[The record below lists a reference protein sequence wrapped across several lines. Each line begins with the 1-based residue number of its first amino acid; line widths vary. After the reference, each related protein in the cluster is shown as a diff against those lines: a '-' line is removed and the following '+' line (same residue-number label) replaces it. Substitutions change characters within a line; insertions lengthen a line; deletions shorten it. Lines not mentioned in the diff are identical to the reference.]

1 MNDVFEHIPIDKQ
14 WLAKNVIKDFGKNKN
29 LKLFCKD
36 PFDGCSIDRFGNVFV
51 CTCDGKLPV
60 SVGHILDL
68 QSLED
73 IWNNS
78 TAASLQQSI
87 INGSFCYCDVN
98 TCGILHSNNTTADNY
113 FKQARRKEIFLN
125 IDESCNLQCP
135 SCRDG
140 LIYIKSGHNYNN
152 KKLWA
157 NHFHNLIKNYD
168 GALAVYTSGNGDPF
182 ASEIYQE
189 FLQTCKLKSNQ
200 KFNFLT
206 NGLLLKQRIADNP
219 YLITNTDTVM
229 ISIDAGS
236 KTVYEDVRRPGK
248 WSRLIENLDYLREL
262 VQNHSI
268 NAQLN
273 FVIQRANYRDIPNF
287 IQLAKN
293 YGFRTHYALLEDW
306 RTFGGD
312 FYQKNAVHLVE
323 HPEHSDWLEI
333 YNQYQSQINLAR

>member
-1 MNDVFEHIPIDKQ
+1 MNVVFEHIPLDKQ
-14 WLAKNVIKDFGKNKN
+14 WLAKNAIKDFGKNKN

-60 SVGHILDL
+60 SVGHILDFR
-68 QSLED
+68 SLED

-87 INGSFCYCDVN
+87 LDGSFCYCDVN
-98 TCGILHSNNTTADNY
+98 ACGILHSNNTTADNY

-140 LIYIKSGHNYNN
+140 LIYIKSGQDYNN
-152 KKLWA
+152 KKRWVTY
-157 NHFHNLIKNYD
+157 FHELIKNYS
-168 GALAVYTSGNGDPF
+168 GALDLYTSGNGDPF

-189 FLQTCKLKSNQ
+189 FLQTCRLKPNQ

-219 YLITNTDTVM
+219 YLISNTNTVM

-248 WSRLIENLDYLREL
+248 WNRLIENLDYLHEL
-262 VQNHSI
+262 VQKYSI

-287 IQLAKN
+287 IQLAEN

-312 FYQKNAVHLVE
+312 FYQKNAVHLPT
-323 HPEHSDWLEI
+323 HPEYNDWLEI
-333 YNQYQSQINLAR
+333 YHQYQSQINLAR